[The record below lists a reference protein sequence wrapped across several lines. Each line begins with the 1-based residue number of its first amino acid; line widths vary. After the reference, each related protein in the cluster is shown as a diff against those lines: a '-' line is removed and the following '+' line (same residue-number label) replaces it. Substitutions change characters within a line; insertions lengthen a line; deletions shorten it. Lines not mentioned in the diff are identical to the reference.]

1 MFAFDKPLTWIIILL
16 IVLLIFG
23 AGKLPDI
30 GKSFGKS
37 IKEFKSEVGAGMNE
51 GAPTATQMESKP
63 TETISAADPNV
74 TVRRTIRKLEDG
86 TEEIVEERVVR
97 KNS

>member
-1 MFAFDKPLTWIIILL
+1 MFAFDKPLTWIIILV

-37 IKEFKSEVGAGMNE
+37 IKEFKSEVNHGIGDVPAATPVE
-51 GAPTATQMESKP
+51 GKI
-63 TETISAADPNV
+63 TETVSAAEPDV

-86 TEEIVEERVVR
+86 TEEIVEERVLR
-97 KNS
+97 KKA